1 MCLKNQSIKS
11 FKPAATRPMLPLLG
25 LLFLFFL
32 AGCDGGDSLT
42 PDEMDNTGSD
52 QPSSPSD
59 SMDVNPTRACVGDEL
74 PPTVSSLDLVFQQ
87 RYEDLQDQLSN
98 NTPADYNA
106 YPYAG
111 VVNTTAFGVTI
122 AAVLAKCSYEMQQD
136 NQCGLISSV
145 TNVVRDGDVLR
156 FDGELEDGSL
166 LWQVSVNDPQYS
178 SGEITFYESSVVT
191 ESGQWNRST
200 DGTET
205 FSAMTAG
212 GNTMEFT
219 EYSDCSGLA
228 NFVWLEDG
236 IKRTVIANW
245 NSPKEVPY
253 NFTYTFCS
261 DDPNDSGC
269 TTVTRVVSQ

>member
-1 MCLKNQSIKS
+1 MSLKSQSVNTLKL
-11 FKPAATRPMLPLLG
+11 AATRSMLPLLG
-25 LLFLFFL
+25 LLFVT
-32 AGCDGGDSLT
+32 GCSGGGGGST
-42 PDEMDNTGSD
+42 APDEMDSTDSGQGST
-52 QPSSPSD
+52 PTD
-59 SMDVNPTRACVGDEL
+59 SIDVNPTMACVGDDL

-87 RYEDLQDQLSN
+87 RYADLQDQLAN

-111 VVNTTAFGVTI
+111 VIEATGFAVTVS
-122 AAVLAKCSYEMQQD
+122 AVLAQCSYEMHQD
-136 NQCGLISSV
+136 NQCGLFSSV
-145 TNVVRDGDVLR
+145 TNDVRNGDALS
-156 FDGELEDGSL
+156 FDGELEDGTQV
-166 LWQVSVNDPQYS
+166 WQVSVNDPQYS

-191 ESGQWNRST
+191 ESGQWSRSA

-205 FSAMTAG
+205 LSAMTAG

-236 IKRTVIANW
+236 ITRSVVADW
-245 NSPKEVPY
+245 NSPEEVPF